1 MSQSGVLNRG
11 VYPPGTVVT
20 KLSPSAGTIP
30 VVPDFANN
38 INLFSGNNITT
49 TGTGANTIGFSLTG
63 TTNHCIQIGNV
74 TGSLTSLAAATDG
87 QIPIGST
94 GLDPVI
100 ATITA
105 GTNITVTNG
114 PGSITISNPN
124 GISWVEITGTTQA
137 MAVDTG
143 YIANN
148 VALVTLTL
156 PAFAVVGD
164 RVRVAGKGAG
174 LWRIAQNALQVIHFG
189 ATDST
194 IGIGGSVTAIL
205 RYDCVELLCITA
217 NTDWVV
223 LSSVGNLTVV

>member
-105 GTNITVTNG
+105 GTNITITNG
-114 PGSITISNPN
+114 PGSITISGSTSP
-124 GISWVEITGTTQA
+124 ILDYVS
-137 MAVDTG
+137 VDFPASPYT
-143 YIANN
+143 
-148 VALVTLTL
+148 ALVSNLFVSCDLTGGPITILL
-156 PAFAVVGD
+156 PNAPTVGEYWIVKDRLGLSNTNNITVTTVGGVVLLD
-164 RVRVAGKGAG
+164 
-174 LWRIAQNALQVIHFG
+174 G
-189 ATDST
+189 ATT
-194 IGIGGSVTAIL
+194 FVINLAYGSNQFIFNGTSYEVF
-205 RYDCVELLCITA
+205 
-217 NTDWVV
+217 
-223 LSSVGNLTVV
+223 

>member
-49 TGTGANTIGFSLTG
+49 TGTGPNTIGFSLTG
-63 TTNHCIQIGNV
+63 TTNHCIQIGNA

-94 GLDPVI
+94 GVDPVI

-114 PGSITISNPN
+114 PGSITISGSTSP
-124 GISWVEITGTTQA
+124 ILDYVSVAFPASPYT
-137 MAVDTG
+137 
-143 YIANN
+143 
-148 VALVTLTL
+148 ALVSNLFVSCDLTGGPITILL
-156 PAFAVVGD
+156 PNAPTVGEYWIVKDRLGLSNTNNITVTTVGGAVLLD
-164 RVRVAGKGAG
+164 
-174 LWRIAQNALQVIHFG
+174 G
-189 ATDST
+189 ATT
-194 IGIGGSVTAIL
+194 FVINLAYGSNQFIFNGTSYEVF
-205 RYDCVELLCITA
+205 
-217 NTDWVV
+217 
-223 LSSVGNLTVV
+223 